1 MMVVRDFLRWL
12 ESAPAIDRAEAA
24 GALARGYIC
33 CDFEADADELAAVE
47 GLMLRLLDDPS
58 PLVRRALADAL
69 AASPLAPPTAIM
81 ALTADQSQIAAP
93 VYALSPLLIDADRI
107 DAVASG
113 GDAIQAAIACRAELP
128 SAVAAALAELGSA
141 EACFIL
147 VENDGAEIA
156 PASIH
161 RIAERF
167 GEVATIREALLAR
180 DDMPAATRQSLVTK
194 LSEEIAGFV
203 IGRSWLESDRAQRVV
218 REACEK
224 ATVII
229 AADRPQ
235 AELRPLIR
243 HLCASGQLTV
253 GLILRALLSGN
264 LVFFEEALAELSGM
278 PVRRVSHLVHDR
290 FSSGVQALLEK
301 ARLPPPTHRAFK
313 AAIAAMQDD
322 LVGDGAAR
330 LQRRMIE
337 RVLTA
342 LRGCRCRRNRA
353 AGYLLRRFAT
363 EAAREEARLFCEELV
378 ETPAEIPA
386 EITYSAAA

>member
-1 MMVVRDFLRWL
+1 V
-12 ESAPAIDRAEAA
+12 
-24 GALARGYIC
+24 GALGRAYLC
-33 CDFEADADELAAVE
+33 SDLTADELAPAE
-47 GLMLRLLDDPS
+47 GLMLKLLDDPS

-93 VYALSPLLIDADRI
+93 VYALSPLLIDAYLI

-113 GDAIQAAIACRAELP
+113 GDAIQTAVACRAELP

-141 EACFIL
+141 EACLIL

-235 AELRPLIR
+235 AELCPLIC
-243 HLCASGQLTV
+243 HLCASGQLTA

-278 PVRRVSHLVHDR
+278 PVRRVSRLVHD
-290 FSSGVQALLEK
+290 
-301 ARLPPPTHRAFK
+301 RLPPPTHRAFK

-342 LRGCRCRRNRA
+342 CDGADVGEIAPLVT
-353 AGYLLRRFAT
+353 LLRRFAT

>member
-1 MMVVRDFLRWL
+1 MV
-12 ESAPAIDRAEAA
+12 
-24 GALARGYIC
+24 
-33 CDFEADADELAAVE
+33 
-47 GLMLRLLDDPS
+47 
-58 PLVRRALADAL
+58 
-69 AASPLAPPTAIM
+69 
-81 ALTADQSQIAAP
+81 LTADQPQIAAP
-93 VYALSPLLIDADRI
+93 VYALSPLLIDADLI

-113 GDAIQAAIACRAELP
+113 GDAIQTAIACRAELP
-128 SAVAAALAELGSA
+128 SAVAAAIAELGSA
-141 EACFIL
+141 EACLIL

-180 DDMPAATRQSLVTK
+180 DDMPAATRQSLVMK

-203 IGRSWLESDRAQRVV
+203 IGRSWLEADRAQRVV

-235 AELRPLIR
+235 AELRPLIC
-243 HLCASGQLTV
+243 HLCASEQLTA

-264 LVFFEEALAELSGM
+264 LVFFEEALAELSSM
-278 PVRRVSHLVHDR
+278 PVRRVSRLVHDR
-290 FSSGVQALLEK
+290 FGGGVQALLEK
-301 ARLPPPTHRAFK
+301 AKLPPPTHRAFK
-313 AAIAAMQDD
+313 AAIAAMHHD

-342 LRGCRCRRNRA
+342 CEGADVGEIAPLVT
-353 AGYLLRRFAT
+353 LLRRFAT

-378 ETPAEIPA
+378 EAPA

>member
-1 MMVVRDFLRWL
+1 V
-12 ESAPAIDRAEAA
+12 
-24 GALARGYIC
+24 
-33 CDFEADADELAAVE
+33 
-47 GLMLRLLDDPS
+47 
-58 PLVRRALADAL
+58 
-69 AASPLAPPTAIM
+69 APPTAIM
-81 ALTADQSQIAAP
+81 ALTADQPQIAAP
-93 VYALSPLLIDADRI
+93 VYALSPLLIDADLI

-128 SAVAAALAELGSA
+128 SPVAAAIAELGSA
-141 EACFIL
+141 EACLIL

-161 RIAERF
+161 RIAARF

-180 DDMPAATRQSLVTK
+180 DDMPAATRQSLVMK

-203 IGRSWLESDRAQRVV
+203 IGRSWLEADRAQRVV

-235 AELRPLIR
+235 AELRPLIC
-243 HLCASGQLTV
+243 HLCTSEQLTA

-264 LVFFEEALAELSGM
+264 LVFFEEALAELSSM
-278 PVRRVSHLVHDR
+278 PVRRVSRLVHDR
-290 FSSGVQALLEK
+290 FGGGVQALLEK
-301 ARLPPPTHRAFK
+301 AKLPPPTHRAFK
-313 AAIAAMQDD
+313 AAIAAMHDDD
-322 LVGDGAAR
+322 LVGEGAAR
-330 LQRRMIE
+330 LRRRMIE

-342 LRGCRCRRNRA
+342 CEGADVGEIAPLVT
-353 AGYLLRRFAT
+353 LLRRFAT

-378 ETPAEIPA
+378 EAPAQIAA

>member
-93 VYALSPLLIDADRI
+93 VYALSPLLIDADLI

-203 IGRSWLESDRAQRVV
+203 IGRSLLESDRA
-218 REACEK
+218 
-224 ATVII
+224 
-229 AADRPQ
+229 Q

>member
-1 MMVVRDFLRWL
+1 MMVVRDFLVWL
-12 ESAPAIDRAEAA
+12 ESASANDRAEAA

-33 CDFEADADELAAVE
+33 CDFEADADEVAAVK
-47 GLMLRLLDDPS
+47 GVMLRLLDDQS

-81 ALTADQSQIAAP
+81 ALTADQPQIAAP
-93 VYALSPLLIDADRI
+93 VYALSPLLIDADLI

-113 GDAIQAAIACRAELP
+113 GDAIQTAIACRAELQ
-128 SAVAAALAELGSA
+128 STVAAAIAELGSA
-141 EACFIL
+141 EACLIL

-161 RIAERF
+161 RIADRF
-167 GEVATIREALLAR
+167 AGRVGGVATIREALLVRA
-180 DDMPAATRQSLVTK
+180 DIPAATRQSLVTK

-203 IGRSWLESDRAQRVV
+203 VGRSWLDADRAQRVV

-229 AADRPQ
+229 AAARPQ
-235 AELRPLIR
+235 AELRPPIC
-243 HLCASGQLTV
+243 HLCASGQLTA

-278 PVRRVSHLVHDR
+278 PVRRVSRLVHDR

-301 ARLPPPTHRAFK
+301 AKLPPPTHRAFK
-313 AAIAAMQDD
+313 AAITAMH
-322 LVGDGAAR
+322 
-330 LQRRMIE
+330 
-337 RVLTA
+337 
-342 LRGCRCRRNRA
+342 RCLA
-353 AGYLLRRFAT
+353 
-363 EAAREEARLFCEELV
+363 C
-378 ETPAEIPA
+378 
-386 EITYSAAA
+386 

>member
-12 ESAPAIDRAEAA
+12 ESAPANDRAEAA

-47 GLMLRLLDDPS
+47 GVMLRLLDDPS

-93 VYALSPLLIDADRI
+93 VYALSPLLIDADLI

-113 GDAIQAAIACRAELP
+113 GDAIQTAVACRAELP

-141 EACFIL
+141 EACLIL
-147 VENDGAEIA
+147 VENDGVEIA

-264 LVFFEEALAELSGM
+264 LFFEEALAELSGM
-278 PVRRVSHLVHDR
+278 PVRRVSRLVHDR

-301 ARLPPPTHRAFK
+301 AKLPPPTHRAFK

-342 LRGCRCRRNRA
+342 CEGADVGEIAPLVT
-353 AGYLLRRFAT
+353 LLRRFAT